1 MLFRFPAIILSL
13 HLLLNIQLWA
23 MVELESEYSQRLTK
37 FTANRANHDVYTHTT
52 HIYQILS
59 DETKVSNTKATTDE
73 QRKRILL
80 PIVASGMIHEQIENN
95 DVRRSDA
102 GQKRII
108 PFTYNQKSTKAGHFR
123 VIQIADE
130 LSRKLAINYKIYGYR
145 DLLKDTKEK
154 FDDLE
159 RYSSVTAKLFMDC
172 FYEAFEQHYDEFSY
186 FDKQDTGAPTSS
198 IAKINRIWFAD
209 VQQCYQRR
217 SYKIHKHKTDERETE
232 YLFIQHAPDAI
243 PFAIYKPTKPT
254 VPGGTTRAIM
264 SECLSSLFAKSA
276 KLDDVVNRVIPV
288 SAHGDTLV
296 FDPVTPTGTVERFL
310 GFSENQITG
319 DSPFSRLLRNVCV
332 YNNKKRPST
341 VGDLHAKSHQL
352 NQKVIS
358 RMFVAHYRVGDIRT
372 LDLLRKWN

>member
-1 MLFRFPAIILSL
+1 MRKMLFRFPAIILSL

-145 DLLKDTKEK
+145 DLLKDTK
-154 FDDLE
+154 D
-159 RYSSVTAKLFMDC
+159 
-172 FYEAFEQHYDEFSY
+172 
-186 FDKQDTGAPTSS
+186 
-198 IAKINRIWFAD
+198 
-209 VQQCYQRR
+209 
-217 SYKIHKHKTDERETE
+217 
-232 YLFIQHAPDAI
+232 
-243 PFAIYKPTKPT
+243 
-254 VPGGTTRAIM
+254 
-264 SECLSSLFAKSA
+264 
-276 KLDDVVNRVIPV
+276 
-288 SAHGDTLV
+288 
-296 FDPVTPTGTVERFL
+296 
-310 GFSENQITG
+310 
-319 DSPFSRLLRNVCV
+319 
-332 YNNKKRPST
+332 
-341 VGDLHAKSHQL
+341 
-352 NQKVIS
+352 
-358 RMFVAHYRVGDIRT
+358 
-372 LDLLRKWN
+372 